1 MASKEIEYTVRDYSA
16 VDAQIFQISERERI
30 RTQRMKIANLGRLVI
45 LGLYIAGAIA
55 LLILISGIAYRI
67 AFPPDVEIIERTEI
81 IEKVIEPQ
89 KIIIQ
94 TPLGTETVN
103 NSSENSLP
111 SKFLG
116 NDDLSS
122 EVSVSSNLSTEK
134 DENRVIGSRSVTTFT
149 QIPSNLA
156 SFGEVTSGWNWSNI
170 DANKPSDEYC
180 YVTKISEAGLIRYEL
195 AIKENG
201 QITKFNQGNI
211 KNSGLSS
218 SQISSL
224 ISKCRWFSN

>member
-1 MASKEIEYTVRDYSA
+1 MASKEIGYTVRDYSA

-94 TPLGTETVN
+94 TPNGSEQINTNNEATVPFKYFGNDQYSSNDN
-103 NSSENSLP
+103 NSQNPNSVE
-111 SKFLG
+111 
-116 NDDLSS
+116 D
-122 EVSVSSNLSTEK
+122 K
-134 DENRVIGSRSVTTFT
+134 DRVIGSRTVNTFT
-149 QIPSNLA
+149 NVPSGIN
-156 SFGEVTSGWNWSNI
+156 SYGDVMSGWEWPNI
-170 DANKPSDEYC
+170 NANEPSHQFC
-180 YVTKISEAGLIRYEL
+180 YIIKYSGNDQIKYDL
-195 AIKENG
+195 AFIKNGQVIKQDKEN
-201 QITKFNQGNI
+201 IN
-211 KNSGLSS
+211 NSGLSS
-218 SQISSL
+218 SQITSL
-224 ISKCRWFSN
+224 IKKCVWFSN

>member
-81 IEKVIEPQ
+81 IEKIIEPQ

-116 NDDLSS
+116 NDDISN
-122 EVSVSSNLSTEK
+122 EVSSSSNSSTEK
-134 DENRVIGSRSVTTFT
+134 DENRVIGTRSVTTFT

-156 SFGEVTSGWNWSNI
+156 GFGEVTSGWKWSNI
-170 DANKPSDEYC
+170 DANKPSEEYC
-180 YVTKISEAGLIRYEL
+180 YVTKNSEAGPIMYDL
-195 AIKENG
+195 ANKING
-201 QITKFNQGNI
+201 QIIKFDQGNI

-218 SQISSL
+218 SQINSL
-224 ISKCRWFSN
+224 NNKCRWFSN